1 MVRVGLAWSGDGIP
15 ALSYLLIHGMGI
27 SSLCFFSDPTFLC
40 YIIDLKRS
48 YMPSSLTQKFPAT
61 NGIRWFNVAVFAI
74 TTLIAVYG
82 LLTVKLRRDTVFFS
96 VAYYIFSMLGE
107 LHIFLHLLTD
117 THDTSPLHRHHCR

>member
-1 MVRVGLAWSGDGIP
+1 MVRVGSAWSGDGIP

-27 SSLCFFSDPTFLC
+27 SFFFPTHFPLLH
-40 YIIDLKRS
+40 IDFVL

-61 NGIRWFNVAVFAI
+61 NGIRWFNVAVFTI

-107 LHIFLHLLTD
+107 KHIFY
-117 THDTSPLHRHHCR
+117 